1 MKHISFALFFLL
13 FCHNSFAQGHGG
25 GQFADKRE
33 ASITGIVIDEST
45 EKPMEYVN
53 IAIYSIKDSSLVD
66 GGITNPQGVFSI
78 TELPYGK
85 FYIIINFIGFE
96 KKIIQDVFLKPN
108 QASLDLGT
116 ITLKSDMEL
125 LEGVEIVADKEPV
138 EFKIDK
144 KIINIGND
152 IVSAGGSAV
161 DALENAPSVQVDIEG
176 NISMRGTSNF
186 LVLIDGKPSVLQGS
200 DALEQIPAAAIES
213 IEIITNPS
221 AKYDP
226 DGMGGIINVIM
237 KKKMTSGFS
246 GIANVTAGTGDK
258 YRADILL
265 SYRMKKINFFAGF
278 DYRDDTRY
286 GSVNNVNKSFNNED
300 STFVTETKGDR
311 NRISSGYTIKGGF
324 DLDISPKTVISWGA
338 NYGAKNRGRE
348 VLSTLKYF
356 YEDFIGT
363 EEYYSNSSI
372 SESTSNYYSSNLNFQ
387 HKFAGE
393 NHQLDAMIHYSS
405 SKGDDVETQDEYITD
420 ALFNHIGINP
430 VPINSIYSIDA
441 EEGMNMKITTDY
453 KRAISEKY
461 LLETGLQFRMDD
473 NNDIFTFN
481 TKDSISNAWVE
492 DTTYSSNM
500 DFKRNIYSAYATLL
514 KEDSVFSW
522 MIGLRTEYTDREIIS
537 KNQTYTIQRPDFFP
551 TAHLS
556 FQLPKK
562 YQLMMSYSRRI
573 QRPRGWTLDPFP
585 TYINAYN
592 VRIGNP
598 SIEPEYANSFEV
610 SAIKRIDKSFINVS
624 LYYRNSQNIITRVRN
639 LENDSSNVM
648 IHTFENLDN
657 DHSIGMEL
665 MGNIFINKWY
675 SFNLSGNYYYYKIE
689 GDIIE
694 EGAVT
699 TSQNFDLRM
708 SNTFKFK
715 TGTRIQLTGMFY
727 SPSITAQGERSGFF
741 YTNMAVK
748 QDFFKRTFSATLQVR
763 NILGT
768 AKHQFDSYGASF
780 EGHTEFIPESP
791 VFMLSLSYKWN
802 NFKKQKF
809 DNKGD
814 FIQGGDSDDMGL

>member
-1 MKHISFALFFLL
+1 MKHLSILFFIL
-13 FCHNSFAQGHGG
+13 FISLNSFAQRPGG
-25 GQFADKRE
+25 GDFANKRE
-33 ASITGIVIDEST
+33 ASITGIVIEENT
-45 EKPMEYVN
+45 KKPMEYVN
-53 IAIYSIKDSSLVD
+53 IAIYSLRDSSLVD

-85 FYIIINFIGFE
+85 FYVIINFIGFE
-96 KKIIQDVFLKPN
+96 KKIIQGVFLNPR
-108 QASLDLGT
+108 QASLDLGE
-116 ITLKSDMEL
+116 ITLKSDWKL
-125 LEGVEIVADKEPV
+125 LEGVEVVADKDPV

-144 KIINIGND
+144 KIINVGQD

-176 NISMRGTSNF
+176 NITMRGTSNF

-237 KKKMTSGFS
+237 KKKMSSGFS
-246 GIANVTAGTGDK
+246 GIANATVGTGDK

-286 GSVNNVNKSFNNED
+286 GTVNNINKSFNNED

-324 DLDISPKTVISWGA
+324 DLDISPKTVISLSA
-338 NYGAKNRGRE
+338 NYGSKNRERD
-348 VLSTLKYF
+348 VISTLKYF
-356 YEDFIGT
+356 YEDYIGT

-387 HKFAGE
+387 HKFAGK
-393 NHQLDAMIHYSS
+393 NHQINSMIHFSS
-405 SKGDDVETQDEYITD
+405 SQGDDIETQDEFLTD
-420 ALFNHIGINP
+420 ALFNPLAVNP
-430 VPINSIYSIDA
+430 SNSIYSIDA
-441 EEGMNMKITTDY
+441 DESMNIKITTDY
-453 KRAISEKY
+453 KRPLSEKY

-481 TKDSISNAWVE
+481 TKDSITNTWIKDS
-492 DTTYSSNM
+492 TYSGNM

-514 KEDSVFSW
+514 KEDSIFSW
-522 MIGLRTEYTDREIIS
+522 MIGLRTEYTDRTIIS
-537 KNQTYTIQRPDFFP
+537 KNNTYTIQRPDFFP
-551 TAHLS
+551 TAHIS

-573 QRPRGWTLDPFP
+573 QRPGGWTLDPFP

-598 SIEPEYANSFEV
+598 SIEPEYANSFEI
-610 SAIKRIDKSFINVS
+610 STIKRINRSFINAS
-624 LYYRNSQNIITRVRN
+624 IYYRNSQNIITRVRN

-648 IHTFENLDN
+648 VHTFENLDK
-657 DHSIGMEL
+657 DHSIGMEI
-665 MGNIFINKWY
+665 MGNIYVTKWY
-675 SFNLSGNYYYYKIE
+675 SFNISGNYYYYKIE

-699 TSQNFDLRM
+699 TSQNYDLRM
-708 SNTFKFK
+708 NNTFKIK
-715 TGTRIQLTGMFY
+715 TGTRIQLTGMYY

-748 QDFFKRTFSATLQVR
+748 QDFFNRSFSATLQVR

-809 DNKGD
+809 ENKGD
-814 FIQGGDSDDMGL
+814 FNQGGGDADDMGL